1 MVDVRTLAAAV
12 LGVLL
17 GLVLVAAPDAVV
29 RIHTAGRLPSD
40 RSGEYGTDS
49 TVPDRWR
56 RVVQVVGAGLIV
68 AGLYFGWT
76 LL

>member
-1 MVDVRTLAAAV
+1 MVDVRTLAAAA

-17 GLVLVAAPDAVV
+17 GLLLVVAPDSVV

-49 TVPDRWR
+49 AVPDRWR
-56 RVVQVVGAGLIV
+56 RVVRAVGVVLIAV
-68 AGLYFGWT
+68 GLYFGWT